1 MAKIQSVQKIDREND
16 LQNAEGLKIGV
27 VTARWNPDVTG
38 KLEEGALRAL
48 REMGCAEGDIR
59 AVSVPGSFEVP
70 LAVKALLEVG
80 CDGVIA
86 LGAVIRGETTHYDY
100 VCSSVER
107 GCTELQLR
115 FGKPVGFGILTTE
128 NDEQAHDRAG
138 GKHGNK
144 GAECAQV
151 VVEMVRLLDGINST
165 GSIGIR

>member
-1 MAKIQSVQKIDREND
+1 MAKIQTSQKND
-16 LQNAEGLKIGV
+16 LQNAKGLKIGV
-27 VTARWNPDVTG
+27 VTARWNPDVTD
-38 KLEEGALRAL
+38 KLEEGALSAL
-48 REMGCAEGDIR
+48 REMGCTESDIR
-59 AVSVPGSFEVP
+59 AVSVPGCFEVP

-144 GAECAQV
+144 GAECARV
-151 VVEMVRLLDGINST
+151 VVEMVRLLDSINST